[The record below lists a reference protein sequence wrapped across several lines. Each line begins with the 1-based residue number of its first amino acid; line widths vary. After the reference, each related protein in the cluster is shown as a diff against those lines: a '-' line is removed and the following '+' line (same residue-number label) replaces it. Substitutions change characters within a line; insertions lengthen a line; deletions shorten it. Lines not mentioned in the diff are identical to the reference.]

1 MAQNDQSA
9 KTHND
14 QSVAPQR
21 HSQRHSSIYTD
32 LRLRQS
38 LSAPPLIALSRKNSI
53 TGPEFDLFANHVPV
67 QKTLQMVYK
76 RSVEAAIT
84 LKSASNT
91 LLLMKK
97 AVQDHISLYKPE
109 EYNENFES
117 FLGVIENIS
126 EFAASMSKKGQEIE
140 ENFDQA
146 FISSRKADN
155 RAKLCILEQNIKA
168 YKAASKNL
176 KSQMNRCSKLEKEV
190 NPHRLLDYINDSETL
205 FENQKNE
212 ISSKVKKYKDDEI
225 TLWTEKLDRLSN
237 NFSKYDQEIL
247 NSLRVGSLSEF
258 KNSKPVQSSKSVDV
272 ATLREKIETIS
283 HRNSMT
289 LKYNPKNA
297 TVSRVKRSS
306 SQSKMNFASISK
318 PATNGNRGSVNDLNT
333 KLMKLKSSHVGS
345 DLNDDE
351 IASNS
356 ERIISKKSSD
366 SARNISISSDDN
378 ATNDGAVIR
387 STRTRYSEPPP
398 IPSASYPLRNSSKN
412 FASDTLPSSKL
423 RNSTSDRNMLRSNSL
438 QTFARKPLIDSS
450 GEAHSPTVK
459 DQQLEKRKSELNTE
473 LQNLDLSEVSFSK
486 DLDVSDSISSMVSS
500 KCHGK
505 LPEGN
510 SEAERFL
517 KNIGIQSHN
526 IDCPLVIEELADIKE
541 IEVDESIGAK
551 NDEPGYQESFITQ
564 SFNENSMMLDKET
577 NRMLSPKDLSKDPDD
592 DPDDHQSPKPEL
604 LEVEPGH
611 TVKYVP
617 SSETNGWI
625 WGNLKGTEKNGW
637 FPKYCIQQ
645 DNQYSINDEIN

>member
-1 MAQNDQSA
+1 MTQNDESA
-9 KTHND
+9 KTQND
-14 QSVAPQR
+14 QSVAPQSR
-21 HSQRHSSIYTD
+21 SSIYTNP
-32 LRLRQS
+32 RLRQS
-38 LSAPPLIALSRKNSI
+38 LSAPPLIPLSRKNSI

-76 RSVEAAIT
+76 RSVEAAVT

-117 FLGVIENIS
+117 FLGVVENIS

-140 ENFDQA
+140 ENFDNA

-190 NPHRLLDYINDSETL
+190 NPHRLLDYINDSERL

-212 ISSKVKKYKDDEI
+212 ISSKVKKYKNDEI

-247 NSLRVGSLSEF
+247 NTLRVGSLSEF
-258 KNSKPVQSSKSVDV
+258 TNSQPVQPSKSADV
-272 ATLREKIETIS
+272 VTLRDRIETIS
-283 HRNSMT
+283 RKNSMT
-289 LKYNPKNA
+289 LKYNPNNA

-318 PATNGNRGSVNDLNT
+318 PETNGNRQSVNELNS
-333 KLMKLKSSHVGS
+333 KLMKFKSSHVES
-345 DLNDDE
+345 DLNECE

-356 ERIISKKSSD
+356 ERNISKKSSD

-378 ATNDGAVIR
+378 ANNDRGMIR
-387 STRTRYSEPPP
+387 PTSTRYSEIQPV
-398 IPSASYPLRNSSKN
+398 PSASYPSRKSSQN
-412 FASDTLPSSKL
+412 FASYIPPHNKL
-423 RNSTSDRNMLRSNSL
+423 RNSAIDSNMLRSNSL
-438 QTFARKPLIDSS
+438 QSFAPKPLVESS
-450 GEAHSPTVK
+450 GEARSLTVE

-486 DLDVSDSISSMVSS
+486 DLEASDSISSMVSS
-500 KCHGK
+500 KCRGN
-505 LPEGN
+505 LPKGN
-510 SEAERFL
+510 SEAEKFL

-526 IDCPLVIEELADIKE
+526 IDCPLVIDELDDIKE
-541 IEVDESIGAK
+541 NEVDESIGAK
-551 NDEPGYQESFITQ
+551 NDEPGFHESFITQ

-577 NRMLSPKDLSKDPDD
+577 NRMLSPKDPSKDPVDD
-592 DPDDHQSPKPEL
+592 QEDQQSPKPEL
-604 LEVEPGH
+604 LEVELGH
-611 TVKYVP
+611 TVKYMP

-645 DNQYSINDEIN
+645 DNQYSINDEINN